1 MRIINIINNELIVQ
15 KQKLETELERVLN
28 VQDISTEDKLE
39 KSLELVNKLS
49 MVNQSFA
56 TWEAYQQSEKENKEK

>member
-28 VQDISTEDKLE
+28 VQDMSTEDKLE
-39 KSLELVNKLS
+39 KSLDLINKLS
-49 MVNQSFA
+49 MLNQSFA
-56 TWEAYQQSEKENKEK
+56 TWEAYQQSEKENTEK

>member
-15 KQKLETELERVLN
+15 KQKLESELERVLN
-28 VQDISTEDKLE
+28 IQDISTEDKLE

-56 TWEAYQQSEKENKEK
+56 TWEAYQQSEKENTEK

>member
-28 VQDISTEDKLE
+28 IQDMSTEDKLE
-39 KSLELVNKLS
+39 KRIVYE
-49 MVNQSFA
+49 
-56 TWEAYQQSEKENKEK
+56 Y